1 MSVKRIKQY
10 QQPILLNCE
19 EVHNNIIDLNESLN
33 FPFLSGYPV

>member
-1 MSVKRIKQY
+1 MSVKRNKKY

-19 EVHNNIIDLNESLN
+19 EDQNIIDHDGSLN